1 MDYQVLLKELKQN
14 LQSGLTWGTVRWHSI
29 LASWSSN
36 TSSFETGESSLEFQ
50 ALSLEVQEARFLHE
64 IIFVQSRC
72 CSEIRTVD
80 QWLQGGVL

>member
-29 LASWSSN
+29 LTSWSSN
-36 TSSFETGESSLEFQ
+36 TSSFKTWGSSLEFQ